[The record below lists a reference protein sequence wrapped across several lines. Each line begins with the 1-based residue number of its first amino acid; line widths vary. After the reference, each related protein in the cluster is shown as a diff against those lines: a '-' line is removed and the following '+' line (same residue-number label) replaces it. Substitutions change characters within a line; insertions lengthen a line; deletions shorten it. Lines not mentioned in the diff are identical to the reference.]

1 MRVLHI
7 GLILFCLSLKLPAA
21 DAPTPLGALLDEATR
36 NNPEIL
42 AARRGWQAATQV
54 PSQVSTLPDPQ
65 VTVQSFSVGSPRPF
79 AGYSNSSFAYI
90 GFGVSQDFPYP
101 GKLKLKGEAA
111 QQDADIS
118 RDKVEAVRRSVLQ
131 QIKEAYF
138 QTAYSQQT
146 LEVLDRNGKLLDQ
159 IEKIADARYRVG
171 QGKQQDVLK
180 AQLEKTKLLRE
191 VAHHHELM
199 ETQQAL
205 LMKLL
210 NRPPGSPEI
219 TTEPLVETPLR
230 YTSDELLEKVRAQ
243 NPEVATQQEM
253 VKKQS
258 LQVEIARKDRYPDFS
273 VQYMWQRT
281 GPSFPS
287 YYMLTLSARLPIYR
301 RRKLN
306 PEMTQAAEELNRS
319 QREYESQVQTA
330 YFDVR
335 NQYIAAET
343 ASQMLKIY
351 REGLI
356 PQALATYQSGLASYQ
371 TGSLDFESL
380 FSTFLDV
387 LNFDGEYWKTL
398 MEHETALARIGRHR
412 HRTQLRNAN
421 ATLSNRFLR
430 ATGTNDCSGRRP
442 RIPVD

>member
-1 MRVLHI
+1 MRVLTTGFI
-7 GLILFCLSLKLPAA
+7 VFCLSLKLPAA
-21 DAPTPLGALLDEATR
+21 DVPTPLSALLDEATR
-36 NNPEIL
+36 NNPDIL

-79 AGYSNSSFAYI
+79 AGYSNSNFAYI
-90 GFGVSQDFPYP
+90 GLGVSQDFPYP

-111 QQDADIS
+111 QQDAAIS
-118 RDKVEAVRRSVLQ
+118 RDKLDAVRRSVLQ
-131 QIKEAYF
+131 QLKEAYF
-138 QTAYSQQT
+138 QTAYIQQT

-199 ETQQAL
+199 GTQQAL
-205 LMKLL
+205 MLKLL

-243 NPEVATQQEM
+243 NPDIASQQES

-258 LQVEIARKDRYPDFS
+258 LQVEMARKDRYPDFS

-287 YYMLTLSARLPIYR
+287 YYMLTFSARLPIYR

-306 PEMTQAAEELNRS
+306 PEMTQAVEELNRS

-335 NQYIAAET
+335 NEYIAAET

-398 MEHETALARIGRHR
+398 MEHETALARIE
-412 HRTQLRNAN
+412 QV
-421 ATLSNRFLR
+421 
-430 ATGTNDCSGRRP
+430 TGVPLN
-442 RIPVD
+442 

>member
-1 MRVLHI
+1 MKVI
-7 GLILFCLSLKLPAA
+7 NAIVFLFCLSLGLRGA
-21 DAPTPLGALLDEATR
+21 DAPPTRLATLLDEAAR
-36 NNPEIL
+36 NNPDIL

-54 PSQVSTLPDPQ
+54 PSQASTLPDPQ
-65 VTVQSFSVGSPRPF
+65 VSVQSFSVGSPRPF
-79 AGYSNSSFAYI
+79 AGFSNSEFAYM
-90 GFGVSQDFPYP
+90 GLGVSQDFPYP
-101 GKLKLKGEAA
+101 GKLKLKAEAA
-111 QQDADIS
+111 QQDAAIS
-118 RDKVEAVRRSVLQ
+118 RDKLDAVRRSVLQ
-131 QIKEAYF
+131 QVKEAYF
-138 QTAYSQQT
+138 QTAYIQQT

-191 VAHHHELM
+191 FAHHHELM
-199 ETQQAL
+199 GTQQAL
-205 LMKLL
+205 LLKLL

-230 YTSDELLEKVRAQ
+230 YTSDELLERVRAQ

-258 LQVEIARKDRYPDFS
+258 LQVEMARKDRYPDFS

-287 YYMLTLSARLPIYR
+287 YYMLTFSARLPIYR

-306 PEMTQAAEELNRS
+306 PEMTQAVEELNRS
-319 QREYESQVQTA
+319 QHEYESQVQTA

-343 ASQMLKIY
+343 ASQVLKIY

-398 MEHETALARIGRHR
+398 MEYETALARIE
-412 HRTQLRNAN
+412 QV
-421 ATLSNRFLR
+421 
-430 ATGTNDCSGRRP
+430 TGVPLN
-442 RIPVD
+442 